1 MINFATDTRS
11 SRTKFCRLFP
21 SSTIKKQIQMNAT
34 ITLDRLR
41 FFAHHG
47 VMAQERKVGNDFEV
61 TVTVTYD
68 ASEAAE
74 TDDITAAINYAEIV
88 EEVRRVM
95 EHPSALLEHVAWQI
109 RRSLSRR
116 FPQIK
121 GGRVKVTKVSP
132 PIPAV
137 ELNGVSLEIQW

>member
-1 MINFATDTRS
+1 
-11 SRTKFCRLFP
+11 
-21 SSTIKKQIQMNAT
+21 MNAT

-68 ASEAAE
+68 ASKAAE
-74 TDDITAAINYAEIV
+74 TDDIAAAINYAEIV